1 MELGTVTNT
10 VNVKS
15 DALQVE
21 TQSMQNGVVI
31 DGTRF
36 TSTDVR
42 KSNLLQ
48 LQPGVSPKT
57 LRQVVLIATSLPNK
71 RQFPDI

>member
-15 DALQVE
+15 DVLQVE
-21 TQSMQNGVVI
+21 TQSTQNGVDI
-31 DGTRF
+31 DGTKF

-57 LRQVVLIATSLPNK
+57 LR
-71 RQFPDI
+71 